1 MIQMISSQKSVGH
14 STEQLVRNAL
24 RGDQAA
30 WRALVDRYARLV
42 HSVPVRYGLTPE
54 EVDDIGQ
61 EVFLALAR
69 NLHTIDDPERLPGW
83 LVTTARRLSWRTRS
97 RQRRE
102 SPDVAADLSEQD
114 TLAGRP
120 AFGSTVPTLAQ
131 LLAGWERQEMLGRAL
146 PQLRTR
152 CRELIT
158 LLFLTPDQ
166 PSYDEIS
173 ERLDIS
179 KGSIGPTRTR
189 CLAQLRAI
197 LTGLGY
203 DANS

>member
-14 STEQLVRNAL
+14 STEELVGDAL

-97 RQRRE
+97 RQHRE

-120 AFGSTVPTLAQ
+120 PFGTPPPSLAQ
-131 LLAGWERQEMLGRAL
+131 LMAGWERQEMLGRAL
-146 PQLRTR
+146 TQLRAR

-158 LLFLTPDQ
+158 LLFLAPDE

-203 DANS
+203 DADS